1 MVNRVKANSITI
13 TVDGDDYTADLSSI
27 GLQSEEASSDVTT
40 FADATSGGARD
51 FYIEMSG
58 VTSTD
63 ATSFFMVCWNNAGD
77 EVPFTLETTSATAG
91 EFAGTLRLPAK
102 GLKFALQPLPKG
114 ERFFVQSVNF
124 RLRFGLLLSVFI
136 AQRPRL
142 LCKAVLLRYDGQV
155 FLCNSLAFGQ

>member
-27 GLQSEEASSDVTT
+27 MLQSEEASSDVTT
-40 FADATSGGARD
+40 FADATAGGARD

-77 EVPFTLETTSATAG
+77 EVPFTLETSAATAG
-91 EFAGTLRLPAK
+91 EFSGTLRIPAK
-102 GLKFALQPLPKG
+102 GAIPFGG
-114 ERFFVQSVNF
+114 EASADGTFSWSGVRFEVV
-124 RLRFGLLLSVFI
+124 GDPVWTP
-136 AQRPRL
+136 A
-142 LCKAVLLRYDGQV
+142 A
-155 FLCNSLAFGQ
+155 

>member
-13 TVDGDDYTADLSSI
+13 TVDGVNHTADLSSI

-102 GLKFALQPLPKG
+102 GAIPFSG
-114 ERFFVQSVNF
+114 EASADGTFSWSGIRFEVV
-124 RLRFGLLLSVFI
+124 GTPTWT
-136 AQRPRL
+136 A
-142 LCKAVLLRYDGQV
+142 A
-155 FLCNSLAFGQ
+155 